1 MKFGEFLSTLGF
13 DLNRE
18 VPKDISTVETNTNT
32 GSELNTITGNEL
44 NTITGN
50 EVSNDSSAEVEKLK
64 QDLKS
69 AQEQLAEVKSINAAI
84 IARTPVDTA
93 GEEKSVEDLIYNL
106 CSRR

>member
-32 GSELNTITGNEL
+32 GSEL

>member
-32 GSELNTITGNEL
+32 GSELNTITGNE
-44 NTITGN
+44 
-50 EVSNDSSAEVEKLK
+50 VSNDSSAEVERLK